1 VEIGT
6 GNSSAAFGKPFAC
19 LRRADLHQAIAS
31 NSFITLHGGDREL
44 EFRGTDDN
52 GQVETA
58 SAKITVE

>member
-1 VEIGT
+1 M
-6 GNSSAAFGKPFAC
+6 P
-19 LRRADLHQAIAS
+19 RRPAS
-31 NSFITLHGGDREL
+31 GHRGELGHHLVHGGDGEL